1 VRIIITKG
9 VGHGPTAVG
18 AFDAALLDAGVANY
32 NLIPLSSVIPPGA
45 TLERKTF
52 VSSSDE
58 YGHRLYVVMAR
69 NEVHEVGQH
78 AWAGIGWTQ
87 EETSGRGLF
96 VELEGPSQAYVHHA
110 IEATLEPMKC
120 NRPYQYGA
128 NHTESIGV
136 TCTGSPACAL
146 VIAVYQSQ
154 AWDHREWDR

>member
-1 VRIIITKG
+1 ML
-9 VGHGPTAVG
+9 A
-18 AFDAALLDAGVANY
+18 AGVANY
-32 NLIPLSSVIPPGA
+32 NLIRLSSVIPPGA
-45 TLERKTF
+45 ILEQKTF

-96 VELEGPSQAYVHHA
+96 VELEGPSQAHVHNA
-110 IEATLEPMKC
+110 IEATLEPMKRA
-120 NRPYQYGA
+120 RPYQYGA

-136 TCTGSPACAL
+136 TCGGPPACAL
-146 VIAVYQSQ
+146 VIAVYQSHGWEQ
-154 AWDHREWDR
+154 PKWDR